1 MEKQL
6 RGRPRVEEKVR
17 FKNVALIDD
26 CHDKLREMADLNER
40 TMTRELK
47 IIISKE
53 YDRRFTE

>member
-1 MEKQL
+1 MEKQT
-6 RGRPRVEEKVR
+6 RGRPRVDEKAR
-17 FKNVALIDD
+17 FKNVALLDD

-53 YDRRFTE
+53 YDRRFSE

>member
-26 CHDKLREMADLNER
+26 CHDQLREMADLNVR

-47 IIISKE
+47 IIIDKE

>member
-1 MEKQL
+1 MEKQV

-26 CHDKLREMADLNER
+26 SHDKLREMAELNER

-47 IIISKE
+47 IIINKE
-53 YDRRFTE
+53 YDRRFVE

>member
-1 MEKQL
+1 MEKQV

-26 CHDKLREMADLNER
+26 SHDKLREMAELNER

-47 IIISKE
+47 IIINKE
-53 YDRRFTE
+53 YDRRYTE

>member
-26 CHDKLREMADLNER
+26 SHDKLREMAELNER

-47 IIISKE
+47 IIINKE
-53 YDRRFTE
+53 YDRRYTE

>member
-26 CHDKLREMADLNER
+26 CHDKL
-40 TMTRELK
+40 
-47 IIISKE
+47 
-53 YDRRFTE
+53 